1 LRPFRPQRSRE
12 AASVGGSLSVAT
24 AQARENDSRVLLAAT
39 GVKKRFGGFD
49 VLDDVSFEVGEG
61 KLVGIVGTNGAGKS
75 TLFAVVSGQVDAD
88 AGSITFAGS
97 DITRLAPQR
106 RARLGLGRTF
116 QVPREFAHLTVRENF
131 LVAARCEY
139 GETLRS
145 VFGGWPRV
153 EREQKALRERADG
166 WIQFLGLTRVAG
178 ESAGALSGGQK
189 KLLELGRMLM
199 TEPQCIL
206 LDEPFA
212 GVNPVLVDEISQ
224 RIRDLNTTRR
234 IAFVVIEHHLTA
246 LQALVQHLY
255 VMDRGRVIADG
266 DPMSVLAEPRVLE
279 AYMGGVI

>member
-1 LRPFRPQRSRE
+1 MS
-12 AASVGGSLSVAT
+12 
-24 AQARENDSRVLLAAT
+24 VLLAAT
-39 GVKKRFGGFD
+39 GVKKRFGGFT

-61 KLVGIVGTNGAGKS
+61 GLVGIVGTNCARKS
-75 TLFAVVSGQVDAD
+75 TLFAVVSGQIEAD
-88 AGSITFAGS
+88 EGGVNFAGR
-97 DITRLAPQR
+97 DITGLAPVR

-145 VFGGWPRV
+145 VFGGWHRV
-153 EREQKALRERADG
+153 DREQRELRTRADG
-166 WIQFLGLTRVAG
+166 WIEFLGLVRVAG
-178 ESAGALSGGQK
+178 ELAGSLSGGQK

-199 TEPQCIL
+199 TEPRCIL

-224 RIRDLNTTRR
+224 RIRELNATHG

-246 LQALVQHLY
+246 LKALVQHLY
-255 VMDRGRVIADG
+255 VMDQGRVIADG
-266 DPMSVLAEPRVLE
+266 DPAAVLAQPRVLE